1 MKRVVQYQRE
11 DLPFPRCASTCSQTE
26 TKMRMKT
33 LTRTSLP
40 RCTCAQ
46 TVRRKR
52 ERKYK
57 FVRKRLCFR
66 DVAVRC
72 SGWSGWWTMLKDKR
86 RNRDWGLWRSNEAWP
101 SWSCCLI
108 GYYRDQEQ
116 EDWRWE
122 DEGTRMMMRHKDE
135 DCDVPIRLGS
145 LMLLSDQHLLSDK
158 MRASSY
164 QLW

>member
-26 TKMRMKT
+26 TKMRMNT

-66 DVAVRC
+66 DVAVRY

-86 RNRDWGLWRSNEAWP
+86 RNRDWGLWCSNEAWP